1 MKLVKV
7 LDQKSTPL
15 AMDPL
20 NQVILRE
27 LVTTE
32 SAISDLAAKLNLS
45 TLNVWRRMQKL
56 QKADLVEQ
64 TATQK
69 VGNIEKKFYRSTA
82 AWFAPQQL
90 FNYKPKDPSLNE
102 AFEIYTNIQS
112 SMMAILA
119 TYNDVPKNA
128 DPVDYSLFMNMQ
140 VFAQICGKP
149 EVQAKIV
156 ELKEKLARFNQQSG
170 AKVF

>member
-7 LDQKSTPL
+7 LDPKTAPL
-15 AMDPL
+15 VMDPL

-32 SAISDLAAKLNLS
+32 SSISDIAAKLNLP
-45 TLNVWRRMQKL
+45 TLNIWRRMKKL

-69 VGNIEKKFYRSTA
+69 VGNIEKKLYRSTA

-90 FNYKPKDPSLNE
+90 LNYKPKDSNLKQ
-102 AFEIYTNIQS
+102 AFEIYSNIQN
-112 SMMAILA
+112 SMMAALA
-119 TYNDVPKNA
+119 TYNEVPKDS
-128 DPVDYSLFMNMQ
+128 DPMDYSLFINMQ
-140 VFAQICGKP
+140 VFADVCGKP
-149 EVQAKIV
+149 EVQEKISL
-156 ELKEKLARFNQQSG
+156 LKEKLAQFNRQGGKQG
-170 AKVF
+170 